1 MNADGPADK
10 VTRLLYEPSDVSFAY
25 RLVTTPAASQLRFAF
40 ACRPVYDIPPLFFVN
55 AETTS

>member
-1 MNADGPADK
+1 MNTDGPEDK

-40 ACRPVYDIPPLFFVN
+40 ACFLSRLALFTIFLPF
-55 AETTS
+55 S